1 MTNYPP
7 LQKLNDLEK
16 MLTERLPAY
25 LEILRQMVEI
35 NSFTANAEGVNRVG
49 KLTAD
54 FFAPM
59 GFEAEFVP
67 SARKDFGNHVFLKRS
82 ANLSSAPMIAMI
94 SHLDTVFSP
103 QEEQANNFVWRPS
116 GHRIYGPGCVDI
128 KGGTVMIFMV
138 LEALK
143 TFFPET
149 YQNTHWLICLNA
161 SEEVLS
167 QDFSQQCLERL
178 PATTRGCLV
187 FEAGNI
193 QDNKFKLVV
202 SRKGRA
208 YFRVEVEGKS
218 AHAGNNH
225 DAGANAI
232 VQMAYTIQQIA
243 SFTDYSRQ
251 VTFNVGRVGGGT
263 VVNRVPHYAE
273 AEVEMRCFSPQV
285 FTEGVNRMLALDGS
299 SQVSSVDGFPC
310 TVRVQILE
318 QTMPWPAN
326 ERTEQL
332 YQVWEQAAR
341 WLGMEVMA
349 EERGGLSDGNFLW
362 DRFPTLDGLGPA
374 GNNAHCSENDP
385 ESGKEQE
392 YVSVSSFVPK
402 ALMNV
407 TALLN
412 LLGDGC

>member
-1 MTNYPP
+1 MTNHPP
-7 LQKLNDLEK
+7 LQNIHDLEK

-25 LEILRQMVEI
+25 LEMLRQMVEI

-49 KLTAD
+49 RLTAD
-54 FFAPM
+54 FFAPL
-59 GFEAEFVP
+59 GFEADFVP
-67 SARKDFGNHVFLKRS
+67 SERKDFGNHLFLQRS
-82 ANLSSAPMIAMI
+82 ANQLSSPTIAMI

-103 QEEQANNFVWRPS
+103 QEEQANDFVWRPS
-116 GHRIYGPGCVDI
+116 GHRVYGPGCVDI

-143 TFFPET
+143 TYFPEV
-149 YQNTHWLICLNA
+149 YHHTHWLICLNA

-178 PATTRGCLV
+178 PETTCGCLV

-202 SRKGRA
+202 ARKGRA

-232 VQMAYTIQQIA
+232 VQMAHTIQQIA

-251 VTFNVGRVGGGT
+251 ITFNVGRVGGGT

-299 SQVSSVDGFPC
+299 SQVSSTDGFPC
-310 TVRVQILE
+310 TVSVQILE
-318 QTMPWPAN
+318 RTMPWPIN
-326 ERTEQL
+326 ERTHQL
-332 YQVWEQAAR
+332 FQVWEQAAQQ
-341 WLGMEVMA
+341 LGMEVEM
-349 EERGGLSDGNFLW
+349 EKRGGLSDGNYLW

-374 GNNAHCSENDP
+374 GNNAHCSESDP
-385 ESGKEQE
+385 ANGKDQE

-402 ALMNV
+402 ALLNV
-407 TALLN
+407 TALLK
-412 LLGDGC
+412 LLGDG